1 LRMARTSVSTRMTP
15 MEAALG
21 AVLARIRDEKRFLRQ
36 NTTCE
41 YKYYISIYL
50 SICISIY
57 LKLID
62 R

>member
-1 LRMARTSVSTRMTP
+1 

-50 SICISIY
+50 SISISIY
-57 LKLID
+57 LSIYIYITGS
-62 R
+62 